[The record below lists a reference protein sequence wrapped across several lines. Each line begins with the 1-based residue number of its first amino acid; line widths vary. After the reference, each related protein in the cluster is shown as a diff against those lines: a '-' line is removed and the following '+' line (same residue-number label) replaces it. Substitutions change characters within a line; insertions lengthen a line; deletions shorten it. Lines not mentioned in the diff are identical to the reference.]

1 MCWEVAQGTRPGN
14 LAPGLGPLPCAV
26 LRGYHIVTPE
36 GESAQSGPLAV
47 RSRTTASIWGLRS
60 SMVGWFAR
68 APWCHSIVWH
78 CLVVSLHLTPQ
89 GILSGGSGVS
99 QPHWDNWGI
108 GVCRGWR
115 LGRVGRKCLPHP
127 WLFSGGIWAWPWA
140 FQTEVS
146 VGGQN
151 LAGGSIEL

>member
-1 MCWEVAQGTRPGN
+1 MCWEEVQGTCPGI
-14 LAPGLGPLPCAV
+14 LAPDLGPLPCAV
-26 LRGYHIVTPE
+26 LWGYHIVTPLCY
-36 GESAQSGPLAV
+36 GRSSHLAV
-47 RSRTTASIWGLRS
+47 RSRTTASISGLRS

-68 APWCHSIVWH
+68 ALWCHSIVWH

-99 QPHWDNWGI
+99 QPQWDSWGI
-108 GVCRGWR
+108 GVCGGWE
-115 LGRVGRKCLPHP
+115 LGRVGRKCLPCP
-127 WLFSGGIWAWPWA
+127 WLFSDGIRAWLWA

-151 LAGGSIEL
+151 LAGRSIEL